1 MDLAYCGKTSYFI
14 SLSLTIAVSL
24 RFFTIES
31 GFLQLLSEVCYCC
44 RMKEQFTLAASKEVL
59 QHLDVASDKAG
70 LSRGQAF
77 EDFLTF
83 VRCSLAG
90 QTMEEEYLQT
100 VAKGYAKGKEGD
112 RGIDSVAK
120 AFGSLVMAMEETG
133 KDVLGDIFTG
143 GITYGERGQFFTPD
157 AICELMAEMTTGH
170 DGEEPRTVNDP
181 ACGSGRFLL
190 SVGRKHPTWE
200 FVGQDVDHRC
210 AQMTAINLG
219 LNGLKGWAVW
229 QNTLTLECNRVYRVG
244 FNMNGGVIREV
255 PVEDSPFGNTSRKS
269 IGNSKP
275 VSAARSE
282 AFEASKPVESDAKG
296 GTQLGLF

>member
-1 MDLAYCGKTSYFI
+1 
-14 SLSLTIAVSL
+14 
-24 RFFTIES
+24 
-31 GFLQLLSEVCYCC
+31 
-44 RMKEQFTLAASKEVL
+44 MKEQFALAASKDVL
-59 QHLDVASDKAG
+59 KYIDTAADQAG

-100 VAKGYAKGKEGD
+100 VAKGYGKGEGGN

-120 AFGSLVMAMEETG
+120 AFGRLVMAMEETG
-133 KDVLGDIFTG
+133 QDVLGDIFTG

-157 AICELMAEMTTGH
+157 AVCELMAELTTH
-170 DGEEPRTVNDP
+170 DDADNSGDEPRSINDP

-190 SVGRKHPTWE
+190 SVGKKHPNWE

-210 AQMTAINLG
+210 TQMTAINLG

-229 QNTLTLECNRVYRVG
+229 QNTLTLESHRAYRIG
-244 FNMNGGVIREV
+244 LNLNGGVVREV
-255 PVEDSPFGNTSRKS
+255 PIEQSPFHYKMTKS
-269 IGNSKP
+269 SSEQIKP
-275 VSAARSE
+275 PTPPMKSEHTKPSSLPPSDGSA
-282 AFEASKPVESDAKG
+282 PNG
-296 GTQLGLF
+296 GTQLDLF